1 MRFLLPLLAACGYA
15 SVAFADPLP
24 NTQPLTFTG
33 DPADAMV
40 AGMHKYLDRE
50 TAASVEKRKQFWKP
64 DFSSP
69 EAYLKSIAPNRER
82 LKKLLGVVDKRL
94 PPAMELVATTDQPAL
109 VAETERYKVYAVRW
123 PVLPG
128 VDGEGL
134 LLEPTE
140 KAHANVVAIPDADWA
155 PEMIVGLSR
164 GAPQELQF
172 ARELAGRGFRVVVLT
187 LIDRHDAF
195 SRNAKLNK
203 WTNQPHREFVYR
215 MAFEMGRHV
224 IGYEMQKVLALVDWL
239 CRDKQVK
246 FVNVIGI
253 GEGGLIAKNCAA
265 VDERIVAHSHG
276 YAGTG
281 REVWQQPIY
290 RNVWANL
297 REVGLS
303 GRLMLTWL
311 RLPSQGGKNLP
322 EVAGPPPTRAGRA
335 GAAPGRI
342 EAGSLPNRT
351 EILPEFYPFGDL
363 ADLARRVKDD
373 RFDTSAVRIDGPF
386 EPEGWTR
393 PIPTDRRMSFDPTA
407 RQKRQF
413 DQLVA
418 HVQKL
423 WRDSEF
429 ARDAFFWKKTDSSS
443 PEKWQK
449 SCDPLRAYFWEEV
462 IGKLPPPTV
471 PPNPRTRQ
479 VYDEPKWTGHEVM
492 LDLYPDVFAY
502 GILLTPKDLK
512 PGERRPVVVCQHGL
526 EGTPRSCI
534 DPERRLIYNRFAAKL
549 ADLGY
554 IVYCPQNPYYGENN
568 FRQVQRKANPL
579 KLSLFSF
586 IIQQHATTIDW
597 LCTLPYVDR
606 DRIAFYGLSYGGK
619 TAMRVPAVEQRYCLS
634 ICSGD
639 FNEWIGKNVSVDLDR
654 SYMWTR
660 EYEMYEFD
668 LGNTFNY
675 AEMAGLIAPR
685 PFMVERGHRDGV
697 GTDEMVAYEY
707 AKVRRL
713 YASLKIPERTTI
725 EFFDGGHEI
734 RAVGTFAFL
743 KQHLGWP
750 K

>member
-1 MRFLLPLLAACGYA
+1 MRFLLTLTAACGYA
-15 SVAFADPLP
+15 SRALADPLP

-33 DPADAMV
+33 DPAAAMV
-40 AGMHKYLDRE
+40 AGLHKYLDRE
-50 TAASVEKRKQFWKP
+50 TVSSVEKSRHFWKLN
-64 DFSSP
+64 FTSS
-69 EAYLKSIAPNRER
+69 EAFAKSAEPNRER
-82 LKKLLGVVDKRL
+82 LKKILGVVDKRL
-94 PPAMELVATTDQPAL
+94 PPEMELITTTHRPAL
-109 VAETERYKVYAVRW
+109 IAETKHWKTYGVRW

-134 LLEPTE
+134 LIEP
-140 KAHANVVAIPDADWA
+140 ARHIGADVVVIPDADWI
-155 PEMIVGLSR
+155 PEMISGLRDELPKGLHFASR
-164 GAPQELQF
+164 
-172 ARELAGRGFRVVVLT
+172 LAEEGCRVIVPT
-187 LIDRHDAF
+187 LIDRADDF
-195 SRNAKLNK
+195 SGNARLNK
-203 WTNQPHREFVYR
+203 WTNQPHREFIYR

-224 IGYEMQKVLALVDWL
+224 IGYEVQKVLAAVDWFEMTAGGN
-239 CRDKQVK
+239 Q
-246 FVNVIGI
+246 IGVYGV
-253 GEGGLIAKNCAA
+253 GEGALVACMAA
-265 VDERIVAHSHG
+265 MVDPRILAVGGRG
-276 YAGTG
+276 YFPAFTSLS
-281 REVWQQPIY
+281 EEPIY
-290 RNVWANL
+290 RNLW
-297 REVGLS
+297 GLS
-303 GRLMLTWL
+303 AEIGVDGLKWLGFTRPIEFDSGGVPVVSAPPAPRPGR
-311 RLPSQGGKNLP
+311 S
-322 EVAGPPPTRAGRA
+322 

-342 EAGSLPNRT
+342 EAR
-351 EILPEFYPFGDL
+351 
-363 ADLARRVKDD
+363 
-373 RFDTSAVRIDGPF
+373 GPQSRQLF
-386 EPEGWTR
+386 EPSFERSLAPRWAEVVRVRGPWSELFR
-393 PIPTDRRMSFDPTA
+393 PPSQDDVPKVAAARERLSPGP

-418 HVQKL
+418 YTQKL
-423 WRDSEF
+423 WRDSELT
-429 ARDAFFWKKTDSSS
+429 RDAFFWKKTDASS
-443 PEKWQK
+443 PENWQK
-449 SCDPLRAYFWEEV
+449 SCNPLRAYFWEEV

-554 IVYCPQNPYYGENN
+554 IVYCPQNPYYGENT

-606 DRIAFYGLSYGGK
+606 NRIAFYGLSYGGK
-619 TAMRVPAVEQRYCLS
+619 TAMRVPAVEPRYCLS

-660 EYEMYEFD
+660 EYEMPEFD

-713 YASLKIPERTTI
+713 YATLKIPERTTI

-743 KQHLGWP
+743 KQHLNWP